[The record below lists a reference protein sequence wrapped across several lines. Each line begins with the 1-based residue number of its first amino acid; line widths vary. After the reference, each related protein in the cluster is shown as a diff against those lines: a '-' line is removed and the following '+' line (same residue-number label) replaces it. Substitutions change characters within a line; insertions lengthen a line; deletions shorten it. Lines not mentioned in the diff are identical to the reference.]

1 MSTVP
6 GQPSENESF
15 LRRIHLGWWVFGLV
29 VAGVLVYVSY
39 RFLGLLSFAL
49 FLYYFGRPIRRRFE
63 THVSIDLATTLTVF
77 AIMAPFVVILAVFVV
92 VLAGQV
98 LELSRGGFDWVDE
111 LLSEFGP
118 VTEITSV
125 NELVDKLVTFVES
138 QPRNQLLASTI
149 DVASGAAGA
158 FTQFF
163 FYVTLLFV
171 IISLL
176 LRKDRVIARWFHT
189 NLAGSETVASDYFES
204 VDRELEKIYFGQML
218 TIFAV
223 MVLGWLFYSLLNAIA
238 PPGVAIPFPLL
249 MGLLTG
255 VGSFIPLIGRSI
267 VYVPLT
273 LYVGVQ
279 TLLTEISYLWFPALV
294 LLGGLFGLDVV
305 IRYGVRPYLAGQT
318 VSPPVMLVAYLLGAA
333 VFGWY
338 GVFLAPLVLVV
349 VLRFVTL
356 VFPKLVH
363 GDLDVTDASSLPLGP
378 DEDIE

>member
-1 MSTVP
+1 MSTAP
-6 GQPSENESF
+6 GQPSDSDS
-15 LRRIHLGWWVFGLV
+15 LLARIHLGWWTFGLF
-29 VAGVLVYVSY
+29 VAGLLLYVSY

-49 FLYYFGRPIRRRFE
+49 FLYYFGRPIRRRLE
-63 THVSIDLATTLTVF
+63 THVSVDLATTLTVF
-77 AIMAPFVVILAVFVV
+77 AIMAPFVLILVVFVV

-98 LELSRGGFDWVDE
+98 LQLSEGGFDWVDE
-111 LLSEFGP
+111 LLAEFGS
-118 VTEITSV
+118 VTEVTSV
-125 NELVDKLVTFVES
+125 QQLVDRVVTFVES
-138 QPRNQLLASTI
+138 QPRGELVSSTI
-149 DVASGAAGA
+149 DVATGAAGA

-163 FYVTLLFV
+163 FHVTLLFV
-171 IISLL
+171 IVSLL
-176 LRKDRVIARWFHT
+176 LRKDKAIGRWVRT
-189 NLAGSETVASDYFES
+189 NLADGESVAYDYFES

-223 MVLGWLFYSLLNAIA
+223 MVLGWLFYSLLNAVA

-279 TLLTEISYLWFPALV
+279 ALLVEIGYLWFPVLV

-333 VFGWY
+333 IFGWY

-363 GDLDVTDASSLPLGP
+363 GDLTPEPAPAVPPDP
-378 DEDIE
+378 DELD

>member
-6 GQPSENESF
+6 GTPGDTDRNVDGSF
-15 LRRIHLGWWVFGLV
+15 LRRIHLGWWAFGLV
-29 VAGVLVYVSY
+29 VVGLLLYISY

-63 THVSIDLATTLTVF
+63 RHVSVDLATTLTVV
-77 AIMAPFVVILAVFVV
+77 AIMAPFVIILAVFVA
-92 VLAGQV
+92 VLASQA
-98 LELSRGGFDWVDE
+98 LELSRGDFDWVDE
-111 LLSEFGP
+111 LVAEFGP
-118 VTEITSV
+118 LTDISSMQDA
-125 NELVDKLVTFVES
+125 VDKVTTFVES
-138 QPRNQLLASTI
+138 QPRDELFSSAVDVAAGLAST
-149 DVASGAAGA
+149 
-158 FTQFF
+158 FTNLF

-171 IISLL
+171 IVSLL
-176 LRKDRVIARWFHT
+176 LRKDAAISQWVRQ
-189 NLAGSETVASDYFES
+189 NLVERDSTADDYLTS
-204 VDRELEKIYFGQML
+204 VDRELETIYYGQML

-223 MVLGWLFYSLLNAIA
+223 MILGWVFYSLLNAIS

-273 LYVGVQ
+273 IYTGVQ
-279 TLLTEISYLWFPALV
+279 ALLLDWHQLWFPVLV

-333 VFGWY
+333 VFGWF

-356 VFPKLVH
+356 VFPRLVH
-363 GDLDVTDASSLPLGP
+363 GDLDEPSEQP
-378 DEDIE
+378 ENQ